1 MKIEGTAKAMLD
13 GLRPLNSVTPSRPT
27 KPILSHVLIEA
38 QEGSVTAR
46 ATNLEMGMC
55 LPLHDITVVEP
66 GVGAPPFARLCAM
79 LDQLGD
85 EAVSLATDETT
96 CRLVAPNAKLRLP
109 VEAAEDFPAFPEAEA
124 KTTFEMERA
133 DFEQMVAKT
142 AFAAQQCKHRYA
154 LNAVHFLGG
163 DRGIEMWATDG
174 RHLATTLRRAKGL
187 PEFEVLLPL
196 PLFAAVRHLPA
207 CATLS
212 IGLVPNGE
220 GDLTSVTVA
229 AEDARLFARLV
240 EGHFPKWESLVRQE
254 QPAKARVDRKAL
266 LDAVRLGAL
275 GTDEESNILRF
286 TIDVTRGTT
295 LGIGAESHQG
305 RSAQVELPV
314 TDAKDSLNAGYGSDY
329 LSRMLSAATADVL
342 ALGWERQ
349 VYKDPERG
357 GPTCTTTLLAWDAG
371 GWRYTLQSVSDA
383 VQAEEPRDA

>member
-1 MKIEGTAKAMLD
+1 MKIEGTAKAMLN
-13 GLRPLNSVTPSRPT
+13 GLRPLNTVTPSRPT
-27 KPILSHVLIEA
+27 RPILSHVLIEA

-142 AFAAQQCKHRYA
+142 AFAAHQGKHHYA
-154 LNAVHFLGG
+154 LNAVQFLGG

-196 PLFAAVRHLPA
+196 PLFVAVRHLPA

-220 GDLTSVTVA
+220 GDLTSITVA
-229 AEDARLFARLV
+229 AEEALLFARLV
-240 EGHFPKWESLVRQE
+240 EGHFPNCDSIVRQD

-266 LDAVRLGAL
+266 LDAVRLAAP
-275 GTDEESNILRF
+275 NR
-286 TIDVTRGTT
+286 TRG
-295 LGIGAESHQG
+295 ARH
-305 RSAQVELPV
+305 RSNCP
-314 TDAKDSLNAGYGSDY
+314 
-329 LSRMLSAATADVL
+329 
-342 ALGWERQ
+342 
-349 VYKDPERG
+349 
-357 GPTCTTTLLAWDAG
+357 
-371 GWRYTLQSVSDA
+371 
-383 VQAEEPRDA
+383 